1 MASAGVDGKVEP
13 GFEGVRDAFARNFE
27 EHGEIGAAFALY
39 VDGRAVVDVW
49 GGTADA
55 ATGRPWE
62 EDTLQLVFSTTKG
75 LTAMCAA
82 KLMEEGKLDVEAP
95 VAEYWPEF
103 AAAGKGEIPV
113 RWLLS
118 HKAGLYTVDSPPPYL
133 ETLKWDPIVAEL
145 AAQTPLWE
153 PGTQHGYHALTYGWL
168 VGEVVRRITGVS
180 VGTYFRQA
188 FGEPLG
194 LDTWIGLP
202 ASEHGR
208 VAPLVGGLVPTDI
221 SDEQRALYEQFMGP
235 NSVLGKALGCSGALD
250 PNDGDDTMN
259 FNRPEMWSA
268 EIPAAA
274 GITTA
279 RSLAKVYG
287 SLIGDVDGRSRMLK
301 PETVEA
307 VRADVNNTGGDAVLT
322 MPTRFGLG
330 FMLSTDFS
338 PFGGPGSFGHPGAG
352 GSVGFAHPEKGI
364 GFGYV
369 MNKMQANL
377 SGDPRVASITQAVY
391 AALT

>member
-1 MASAGVDGKVEP
+1 MAAAGVDGKVEP
-13 GFEGVRDAFARNFE
+13 GFEGVRDAFARNFA
-27 EHGEIGAAFALY
+27 EHGEIGAAFCLY

-49 GGTADA
+49 GGVADA
-55 ATGRPWE
+55 DTGRAYE

-95 VAEYWPEF
+95 VSEYWPEF
-103 AAAGKGEIPV
+103 SANGKGDIPV

-118 HKAGLYTVDSPPPYL
+118 HKAGLYTVDRPPAYAD
-133 ETLKWDPIVAEL
+133 TLRWDPIVDALAEQ
-145 AAQTPLWE
+145 APLWE
-153 PGTQHGYHALTYGWL
+153 PGQKHGYHALTYGWL
-168 VGEVVRRITGVS
+168 VGEVIRRITGMS
-180 VGTYFRQA
+180 IGAYFRQA

-202 ASEHGR
+202 SEHHGR
-208 VAPLVGGLVPTDI
+208 VAPLVGGLAPQTD
-221 SDEQRALYEQFMGP
+221 DPEMLALIESMMGP
-235 NSVLGKALGCSGALD
+235 DTVLGKALGCSGALD
-250 PNDGDDTMN
+250 PGDGSN
-259 FNRPEMWSA
+259 AFNRPDLWSA

-287 SLIGDVDGRSRMLK
+287 SLVGSVDGHARTLS

-307 VRADVNNTGGDAVLT
+307 VRADVNNTGADEVLS
-322 MPTRFGLG
+322 MQTRFGLG
-330 FMLSTDFS
+330 FMLSTEFS

-352 GSVGFAHPEKGI
+352 GSVGFAHPEKNI

-377 SGDPRVASITQAVY
+377 SGDPRVAGITQAVY
-391 AALT
+391 AAL